1 MKFCIHDSRL
11 VIRTICAFLMFSA
24 SAMAATGLLP
34 NSSMEQDVDAN
45 QWPDDWPKL
54 KAGGS
59 WEQEAGNH
67 FIRIAS
73 TTPGEMLML
82 YREITIPEGV
92 TELTLTWKQRI
103 SNLKL
108 GEQKWFDARIMM
120 EWMDGSRGKISEKP
134 TIPSRN
140 KNTEGWEEKSISI
153 FVPDGARILKF
164 MPTLFR
170 VEAGTFDIDDV
181 QLTPKNP

>member
-1 MKFCIHDSRL
+1 MRHYQFFA
-11 VIRTICAFLMFSA
+11 RTTCASALAVLLLSA
-24 SAMAATGLLP
+24 SAMADGLMP
-34 NSSMEQDVDAN
+34 NSSLETDAN
-45 QWPDDWPKL
+45 LWPDDWPKL

-59 WEQEAGNH
+59 WEKEGDNH
-67 FIRIAS
+67 FIRITS
-73 TTPGEMLML
+73 TTPGEMVMM

-92 TELTLTWKQRI
+92 TELTLAWKQRI

-120 EWMDGSRGKISEKP
+120 EWMDISRGKISEKP

-153 FVPDGARILKF
+153 FVPEGARTLKF

-170 VEAGTFDIDDV
+170 VESGTFDIDDV
-181 QLTPKNP
+181 QLTPKGP